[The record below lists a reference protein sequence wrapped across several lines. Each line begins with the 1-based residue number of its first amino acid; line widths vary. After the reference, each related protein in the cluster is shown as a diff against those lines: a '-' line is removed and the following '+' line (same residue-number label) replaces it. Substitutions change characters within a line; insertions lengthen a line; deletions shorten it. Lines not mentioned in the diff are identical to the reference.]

1 VFPDDVDGKDEPLP
15 TTNPKTMKT
24 LYSHLSAIM
33 ILPAALLLSQ
43 CAPTGGT
50 PRTTTTVASS
60 QHWVKVSSRP
70 PTFYPRGV
78 AAGCP
83 TDHQS
88 GEWVHTGDAQD
99 TRYFIPFHGLGG
111 QSRQDLVN
119 EMLSMR
125 SERKLNQLA
134 AEDRK
139 SLGRFVILIP
149 INAMGMLGGISFDE
163 SDLDR
168 WQSEWHTSKEAPRS
182 PAG

>member
-1 VFPDDVDGKDEPLP
+1 
-15 TTNPKTMKT
+15 
-24 LYSHLSAIM
+24 M
-33 ILPAALLLSQ
+33 ILLAALLLSQ

-50 PRTTTTVASS
+50 PPQAATAVPVTS
-60 QHWVKVSSRP
+60 QHWVKVSSHP
-70 PTFYPRGV
+70 PTFYPRGI
-78 AAGCP
+78 AANYP
-83 TDHQS
+83 TDCHS
-88 GEWVHTGDAQD
+88 GEWVSTADAQD
-99 TRYFIPFHGLGG
+99 TRYFVPFHGLGG

-139 SLGRFVILIP
+139 SLGRFMILIP
-149 INAMGMLGGISFDE
+149 INAMGMLGGIRFDE